1 MPLVTGVTP
10 VPPPDPGAALARL
23 AGVVEAA
30 EAAQDRDRAVVEIAT
45 LLGDA
50 GAMRGL
56 GAAHRMEPAKIGSL
70 LMRLGALAGVK
81 QRAARLERAV
91 RDEAKRQVAAE
102 KALRQEAAVSRAA
115 GGPVAEALADCLAGH
130 ELAPGLRC
138 PPGWELSP
146 SGICRLKINSDTGDT
161 SALDV
166 SHRPILV
173 EGRFRDVHDQTVTLS
188 LGWPTAAGRW
198 QMHPAPRLKV
208 ADSRQLV
215 TLAAH
220 DAPVTS
226 NSAADLVEF
235 LDDFEAANA
244 AAIPEVRVSAR
255 MGWQGTADERC
266 FLWGRNQVRKGGVL
280 TAPPIEGEAPAKWAR
295 GQIHLLVTD
304 DGIRGLAEG
313 FRAAGDWS
321 GWVAAVTLAVPY
333 PAVFLGLYAALV
345 PPLMAVLPNLSNFI
359 IDFCGETSLGKTTT
373 LRLAASA
380 WGCPDERGAGIIY
393 SWDVTRV
400 FVERAAALTDYHP
413 LFLDDTKRA
422 RKPEDVGRTLYDY
435 ASGVGR
441 GRGSPQGI
449 QRTTRAHGVLLS
461 TGEAPATSFTNDGG
475 TRARTLCL
483 WGSPFGGATSATE
496 EAVRGISAGV
506 LAHYGH
512 AGPLVVRWLLDTPEA
527 TVLARGEYDAQLAAW
542 TKLANGNPVASR
554 AAHYVAAL
562 AVARRVLHEVLAV
575 PMPAGDSLVLAW
587 NAVVA
592 ASVESDRAA
601 DALRDVLS
609 WATSQQHRFWGRIE
623 GEPGADDQPHAG
635 WLGAWA
641 RQATWAYLAVLPTE
655 LRGFLEKQKYDVEGI
670 LRAWDDR
677 GWLTREAGHRTSK
690 ATVGQVKERCY
701 VIKRAAADLVSDRPA
716 HVET

>member
-1 MPLVTGVTP
+1 M
-10 VPPPDPGAALARL
+10 RL
-23 AGVVEAA
+23 TRLRGLVEAA
-30 EAAQDRDRAVVEIAT
+30 EAAEGREVAVQAVAAF
-45 LLGDA
+45 LGDMEA
-50 GAMRGL
+50 LRGV
-56 GAAHRMEPAKIGSL
+56 GAAHRGDPGTVAGL
-70 LMRLGALAGVK
+70 LMRLGAVPGLK
-81 QRAARLERAV
+81 QRAAKLERAV
-91 RDEAKRQVAAE
+91 RDEATRQVSAE
-102 KALRQEAAVSRAA
+102 KAGRLQAARERFA
-115 GGPVAEALADCLAGH
+115 GPVADALADCLAGH
-130 ELAPGLRC
+130 ELPAGLRC
-138 PPGWELSP
+138 PQGWELTP
-146 SGICRLKINSDTGDT
+146 IGVLRLKINSDTGDT

-166 SHRPILV
+166 SHRPIIV
-173 EGRFRDVHDQTVTLS
+173 EGRFRDIHDQSVTLS

-244 AAIPEVRVSAR
+244 EAIPEVRVSSR
-255 MGWQGTADERC
+255 MGWQGSGDDRC

-313 FRAAGDWS
+313 FRAGGDWS

-333 PAVFLGLYAALV
+333 PAVFLGLYASLV

-359 IDFCGETSLGKTTT
+359 LDFCGETSLGKTTT

-483 WGSPFGGATSATE
+483 WGSPFGGASADTE
-496 EAVRGISAGV
+496 AAVRGINAGV
-506 LAHYGH
+506 LAHFGH
-512 AGPLVVRWLLDTPEA
+512 AGPRVVRWLLDTPEA
-527 TVLARGEYDAQLAAW
+527 TELARGEYEEQLAAW
-542 TKLANGNPVASR
+542 TTLANGNPVASR

-575 PMPAGDSLVLAW
+575 PEPAGDPLVLAW
-587 NAVVA
+587 NAVIA
-592 ASVESDRAA
+592 ASVESDRPA

-609 WATSQQHRFWGRIE
+609 WATSQQHRFWGRVE
-623 GEPGADDQPHAG
+623 GDTTEGDQPGAG

-641 RQATWAYLAVLPTE
+641 RQATWAYIAVLPTE
-655 LRGFLEKQKYDVEGI
+655 LRGFLEKQKYDAEAI

-677 GWLTREAGHRTSK
+677 GWLTRETGHRTSK

-716 HVET
+716 HAES